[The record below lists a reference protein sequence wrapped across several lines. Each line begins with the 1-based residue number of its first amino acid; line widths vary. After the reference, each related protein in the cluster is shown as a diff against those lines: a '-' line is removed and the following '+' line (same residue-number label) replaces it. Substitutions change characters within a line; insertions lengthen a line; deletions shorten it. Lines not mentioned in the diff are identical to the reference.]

1 MADIDKALPNEVR
14 KEIEIPGEEEIQ
26 EQVIEEAE
34 KEQQSPEAVD
44 IQENEDGS
52 VDINL
57 DPQAATPEGG
67 DEHYANL
74 AEFLPDDVLGRLGS
88 DLSSKYQDYVSS
100 RKDWEKSYTSGL
112 DLLGFKYDNR
122 SEPFAGASGA
132 THPVLAEAVTQFQAL
147 AYKELLPADGPVRT
161 QVMGIPTAEK
171 TDQASRV
178 KDFMNYQIMDQMKE
192 YEPEF
197 DSMLFHL
204 PLSGSTFKKVYYDE
218 MEQRAVSKFVPA
230 DDLIVPYTATSLDD
244 AEAII
249 HRVKISENELR
260 KQQVAGFYRDID
272 IGKPGHTETDVE
284 KKERELEGVS
294 KTSNEDIFTLLECHV
309 DLDLEGFE
317 DSNPETGELSGIK
330 IPYIVTIE
338 EGSREILSIKRNY
351 EIGDPLKNKIQYF
364 VHFKFLP
371 GLGFY
376 GFGLIH
382 MIGGLSRTAT
392 AALRQLLDAGTLSN
406 LPAGFK
412 MRGIRIR
419 DDAQSIQPGE
429 FRDVDAPGG
438 NLRDSFMMLPFK
450 EPSQTLLSLMG
461 IVVQAGQRFAS
472 IADMQV
478 GDGNQQA
485 AVGTTVALL
494 ERGSRTMS
502 AIHKRI
508 YSALKNEFKL
518 MARVF
523 KLYLPQQY
531 PYDVVGG
538 QRMIMQSDFDDRVD
552 ILPVAD
558 PNIFSQTQRISL
570 AQTELQLATSNPQM
584 HDLYAA
590 YRNMYEALGVKNIDS
605 VLMKPQQPMP
615 QDPALEHIA
624 ALGGKPF
631 QAFPGQNHRSHITAH
646 LSFMSTNLARNNPMV
661 MASLEKNIFEH
672 ISLMAQEQVELE
684 FRDEM
689 QQLQQMQMQ
698 MQQMQQ
704 SPQMMEMQ
712 QNPQMMQQ
720 MQMQNQ
726 QMQMKIQEMNQ
737 KIESRKAELV
747 ADMMEEFM
755 KEEQKI
761 TSQFDND
768 PIAKLR
774 SRELDLRAQENA
786 RKEKEA
792 NERMDLDKMKAMMNQ
807 QNQDEKLQQNEELA
821 QLRADTSI
829 EKTVLSKTLPSSDS
843 MMPNIEIMRKG

>member
-1 MADIDKALPNEVR
+1 MADNTIDKALPNEPR
-14 KEIEIPGEEEIQ
+14 KEITLPGEEEIQ
-26 EQVIEEAE
+26 ETLVEEVEAE
-34 KEQQSPEAVD
+34 LEKPGEVEQVQ
-44 IQENEDGS
+44 NEDGS
-52 VDINL
+52 VDINF
-57 DPQAATPEGG
+57 DPRAASQEGG
-67 DEHYANL
+67 DDHYANL
-74 AEFLPDDVLGRLGS
+74 AEFLPDDTLGSLGS
-88 DLSSKYQDYVSS
+88 DLNQKYTDYSVS
-100 RKDWEKSYTSGL
+100 RKDWEKTYTQGL
-112 DLLGFKYDNR
+112 DLLGFKYDQR
-122 SEPFAGASGA
+122 TEPFQGASGA

-147 AYKELLPADGPVRT
+147 AYKELLPADGPVRSQILGLQT
-161 QVMGIPTAEK
+161 PDKVQ
-171 TDQASRV
+171 QADRV

-204 PLSGSTFKKVYYDE
+204 PLAGSTFKKVYFDE
-218 MEQRAVSKFVPA
+218 VEGRAVSKFVPA
-230 DDLIVPYTATSLDD
+230 DDLVVPYTATSLDD

-249 HRVKISENELR
+249 HKVKISENELR
-260 KQQVAGFYRDID
+260 KQQVAGFYKDID
-272 IGKPGHTETDVE
+272 LAAPQDKESEVDR
-284 KKERELEGVS
+284 KERELEGVS
-294 KTSNEDIFTLLECHV
+294 KSKNDDLYTLLECHV
-309 DLDLEGFE
+309 NLDLEGFE
-317 DSNPETGELSGIK
+317 DEDPQTGEPSGIK
-330 IPYIVTIE
+330 VPYIVTLE

-351 EIGDPLKNKIQYF
+351 EIGDTKKNKIQYF

-438 NLRDSFMMLPFK
+438 NLKDSFMMLPFK
-450 EPSQTLLSLMG
+450 EPSQTLLQLMG
-461 IVVQAGQRFAS
+461 VVVNAGQRFAS
-472 IADMQV
+472 IADLQV

-508 YSALKNEFKL
+508 YSALKTEFKL

-523 KLYLPQQY
+523 KLYLPQEY

-538 QRMIMQSDFDDRVD
+538 QKMIKQSDFDDRVD

-584 HDLYAA
+584 HNMYQT

-605 VLMKPQQPMP
+605 ILIRPAQPTP
-615 QDPALEHIA
+615 KDPALEHID

-631 QAFPGQNHRSHITAH
+631 QAFPGQDHRAHITAH
-646 LSFMSTNLARNNPMV
+646 LNFMATNIARNNPMV

-672 ISLMAQEQVELE
+672 ISLMSQEQIELE
-684 FRDEM
+684 FRDELV
-689 QQLQQMQMQ
+689 QLQQMQQ
-698 MQQMQQ
+698 MAQH
-704 SPQMMEMQ
+704 
-712 QNPQMMQQ
+712 NPQIGQQAMMMQQ
-720 MQMQNQ
+720 
-726 QMQMKIQEMNQ
+726 
-737 KIESRKAELV
+737 KIEARKAQLIAE
-747 ADMMEEFM
+747 MMEEFM
-755 KEEQKI
+755 NEEKKI

-774 SRELDLRAQENA
+774 SRELDLRAMEND
-786 RKEKEA
+786 RKAKDA
-792 NERMDLDKMKAMMNQ
+792 DERFNLDKMRTMMNQ
-807 QNQDEKLQQNEELA
+807 QNQENKLQQNEELA
-821 QLRADTSI
+821 NLRADTSI
-829 EKTVLSKTLPSSDS
+829 EKTVLSKTLPNAKD
-843 MMPNIEIMRKG
+843 MMPNVEIFRKG

>member
-1 MADIDKALPNEVR
+1 M
-14 KEIEIPGEEEIQ
+14 
-26 EQVIEEAE
+26 
-34 KEQQSPEAVD
+34 QQA
-44 IQENEDGS
+44 Q
-52 VDINL
+52 
-57 DPQAATPEGG
+57 
-67 DEHYANL
+67 
-74 AEFLPDDVLGRLGS
+74 
-88 DLSSKYQDYVSS
+88 
-100 RKDWEKSYTSGL
+100 
-112 DLLGFKYDNR
+112 
-122 SEPFAGASGA
+122 
-132 THPVLAEAVTQFQAL
+132 
-147 AYKELLPADGPVRT
+147 
-161 QVMGIPTAEK
+161 
-171 TDQASRV
+171 RV
-178 KDFMNYQIMDQMKE
+178 KDYMNYEIMEKMKE

-218 MEQRAVSKFVPA
+218 VEQRAVSKFVPA
-230 DDLIVPYTATSLDD
+230 DDLIVPYSATSLDD

-249 HRVKISENELR
+249 HRIKISENELR

-272 IGKPGHTETDVE
+272 LGKPNDKESDVE
-284 KKERELEGVS
+284 KKERELEGTTKS
-294 KTSNEDIFTLLECHV
+294 KDEDVYTLLECHIN
-309 DLDLEGFE
+309 LDIEGFE
-317 DSNPETGELSGIK
+317 DVNPETGEPSGIK
-330 IPYIVTIE
+330 LPYIVTLE

-351 EIGDPLKNKIQYF
+351 EIGDPKKSKIQYF

-450 EPSQTLLSLMG
+450 EPSQTLLALMG
-461 IVVQAGQRFAS
+461 VVVQAGQRFAS

-508 YSALKNEFKL
+508 YSALKNEFRIL
-518 MARVF
+518 ARVF
-523 KLYLPQQY
+523 KLYLPQEY

-538 QRMIMQSDFDDRVD
+538 QRMIKQSDFDDRVD

-584 HDLYAA
+584 HNMYQA

-605 VLMKPQQPMP
+605 VLVKPMP
-615 QDPALEHIA
+615 PAPKDPALEHID
-624 ALGGKPF
+624 ALGGRPF
-631 QAFPGQNHRSHITAH
+631 QAFPGQDHRAHMTAH
-646 LSFMSTNLARNNPMV
+646 LNFMATNMARNNPMV

-672 ISLMAQEQVELE
+672 ISLMAQEQIELE
-684 FRDEM
+684 FRDEL
-689 QQLQQMQMQ
+689 QQLQQMQQ
-698 MQQMQQ
+698 N
-704 SPQMMEMQ
+704 PMMA
-712 QNPQMMQQ
+712 QNPQAQQQVMQLT
-720 MQMQNQ
+720 Q
-726 QMQMKIQEMNQ
+726 Q
-737 KIESRKAELV
+737 IEARKAVLIAE
-747 ADMMEEFM
+747 MMGEFMEEE
-755 KEEQKI
+755 KKI

-774 SRELDLRAQENA
+774 SRELDLRAQENQ
-786 RKEKEA
+786 RKEREGQ
-792 NERMDLDKMKAMMNQ
+792 ERMDLDKMRAMMNQ
-807 QNQDEKLQQNEELA
+807 QNQDEKLEQNEELA
-821 QLRADTSI
+821 KLRADTSI
-829 EKTVLSKTLPSSDS
+829 EKTILGKTLPSSDQ
-843 MMPNIEIMRKG
+843 MVPNVQILRKGN